1 MPAPPRRQLTARSRR
16 HTHVYTDRRDVATL
30 NAVYGPNKMKF
41 GVFGGNLGGGCVA
54 TQAPRSLAPTW
65 PAVLEVAQLADAAG
79 FEALVPVARWKGF
92 GGATNFSGDSFETYT
107 WAAGLGAQTS
117 QITPFATSHVPT
129 IHPMVA
135 AKQAATIDHVTGGRF
150 ALNVV
155 CGWFGDEFAMF
166 GRPMMDHE
174 TRYDYAEEWLE
185 IVRRLWTEE
194 DEWDFDGRYFRI
206 ERGFMEPKP
215 LQKPHPP
222 IMNAGRS
229 GTGNRFAARYA
240 DIVFTTFWESGHLG
254 AAAASSGLRRLARD
268 EFGREIQVWST
279 AFVLCRPTERE
290 ARDEL
295 HRVIEERGDW
305 AAIDNLAR
313 AIRMDD
319 PNVPRDVMRARK
331 ARLMAGYGSYP
342 LVGTPEQIVDE
353 LRRLSADG
361 IDGLALT
368 WVDYAAE
375 LRQFTTDVL
384 PLLRQA
390 GLRE

>member
-1 MPAPPRRQLTARSRR
+1 
-16 HTHVYTDRRDVATL
+16 
-30 NAVYGPNKMKF
+30 
-41 GVFGGNLGGGCVA
+41 
-54 TQAPRSLAPTW
+54 
-65 PAVLEVAQLADAAG
+65 VLEVAQLADAAG
-79 FEALVPVARWKGF
+79 FEALVPVARWRGF

-117 QITPFATSHVPT
+117 QITLFATSHVPT
-129 IHPMVA
+129 IHPIVA
-135 AKQAATIDHVTGGRF
+135 AKQAATIDHVTQGRF

-194 DEWDFDGRYFRI
+194 DEWDFEGRYFRI
-206 ERGFMEPKP
+206 ERGFLKPKP

-254 AAAASSGLRRLARD
+254 AAAASAGLRRLARE
-268 EFGREIQVWST
+268 EFSRDVQVWST

-290 ARDEL
+290 AREEL
-295 HRVIEERGDW
+295 RRIIDDQGDW
-305 AAIDNLAR
+305 EAIDNLAR

-319 PNVPRDVMRARK
+319 PNVPPEVMRARK

-353 LRRLSADG
+353 LLRLSADG
-361 IDGLALT
+361 IDGLALS
-368 WVDYAAE
+368 WVDYGVE
-375 LRQFTTDVL
+375 LRQFTGEVL

-390 GLRE
+390 GLRG